1 MKFFILL
8 FGLLNLLSVPTRASS
23 YKKKKKKRVHVVVS
37 AHEKREMALMDTLL
51 TYFTTYQLEGYKVRR
66 PFGVD
71 SLRINDTLREV
82 WLYPT
87 ENFYSQPF
95 TSERFEQVYNQLSTY
110 LPLTYADYQ
119 LRLFAKRHQPI
130 EELVPNY
137 LRNDNIDESRKWQ
150 VGVESNAVW
159 VKPQSKPYTVPKGL
173 QNRHLM
179 VWASH
184 GRYYKNK
191 VAHWEW
197 QRPHLFC
204 TTEDLLTQSIV
215 YPYLFPMLEKAGAIV
230 VTPRERD
237 AQTEM
242 LLMDNDA
249 YASGG
254 SYVEHSPDSWQ
265 TELFHKGFSIP
276 RDPLTDGYN
285 PFDYGTVRYTSSTK
299 SKVNSHSAVWTPKVK
314 KSGRYAVYVSYATLP
329 NSIPDA
335 RYAVHHAGGIS
346 TFTVNQQIGG
356 GTWVYLG
363 TFDFVANATNFQ
375 GITLSNQS
383 NHDGVVTADAVR
395 LGGGMGISLREG
407 KSSHLPAILQ
417 SARYYTQW
425 AGLPEGLYNTEDSNN
440 DYVDDLRCRSNYV
453 NYLAGGSA
461 YLPSENGLGVPLEL
475 VCAVHTDAGHRPDTI
490 YGTMAISTTHDV
502 SSGSH
507 YPSGISRMAS
517 WDFASILSH
526 TVTNDLTQLMGE
538 TWTRRETWNR
548 NYSETRAPQIPSAIL
563 ELLSHQNFTDMRY
576 AHDPY
581 VKFYIARSIY
591 KAILKY
597 VNYQH
602 GVTDVVV
609 QPLPV
614 TNMRAELDSKH
625 NKVTLKWA
633 PTADALE
640 PSAVPT
646 HYLVYTKI
654 GNAAFDKGQLVA
666 SPSFTMPITP
676 GIQYSFRVTAVNEGG
691 ESFESEEMTVY
702 KALNEVSRVLIVNGF
717 TRLSGPAF
725 VNTPDSIGFD
735 LDKNIGLP
743 WCSTNSISGRQICFT
758 PHTAGGEGF
767 GALGYSG
774 SEWEGKTI
782 AGNTFAFTSEHGRS
796 IALTKE
802 YSFASASVSAV
813 EQGMMALNDY
823 HVIDLILG
831 RQANQSENFRSAKTF
846 SSSLQRQ
853 LTTYTTNG
861 GHLLV
866 TGSHIGSDMSMPSE
880 REFLSATLGV
890 TCGGT
895 MHASQC
901 DTLLGLNLRMP
912 LYNQPSEAHYCV
924 GHPDILEPASNSA
937 FSAFAYTDGHSAG
950 IAFKGVRHKALTIG
964 VPFECIADE
973 KRRELAMR
981 AMLNFLTK

>member
-8 FGLLNLLSVPTRASS
+8 FGLINLFAVSTRASS
-23 YKKKKKKRVHVVVS
+23 YKKKKKRVHVVVS
-37 AHEKREMALMDTLL
+37 AQQKRELALKDSLR
-51 TYFTTYQLEGYKVRR
+51 TYFANYQLDGYKVSK
-66 PFGVD
+66 PFDVD
-71 SLRINDTLREV
+71 SLRINDSLKEV

-95 TSERFEQVYNQLSTY
+95 TDDRLGDIYSQLSTY
-110 LPLTYADYQ
+110 LPTAFADYR
-119 LRLFAKRHQPI
+119 LRLFAKRNQPL

-137 LRNDNIDESRKWQ
+137 LRTDNIDARRQWDNQRES
-150 VGVESNAVW
+150 AVAW
-159 VKPQSKPYTVPKGL
+159 VKPLSKPYIVSKGL
-173 QNRHLM
+173 QGRHLM

-184 GRYYKNK
+184 GRFYKNK
-191 VAHWEW
+191 VARWEW
-197 QRPHLFC
+197 QRPNLFC

-215 YPYLFPMLEKAGAIV
+215 YPYLLPMLEKAGAIV

-242 LLMDNDA
+242 LIVDNDI
-249 YASGG
+249 YALGG
-254 SYVEHSPDSWQ
+254 SYVEHSPDSWG
-265 TELFHKGFSIP
+265 TELFYKGFSIP
-276 RDPLTDGYN
+276 REPLTDGYN
-285 PFDYGTVRYTSSTK
+285 PFAYGTVRSSSCTK
-299 SKVNSHSAVWTPKVK
+299 SKVNSHSAVWTPKIK

-329 NSIPDA
+329 NSVPDA

-363 TFDFVANATNFQ
+363 TFDFVTDAANFQ
-375 GITLSNQS
+375 GVTLSNQS
-383 NHDGVVTADAVR
+383 NYEGVVTADAVR
-395 LGGGMGISLREG
+395 LGGGMGRSMRDG
-407 KSSHLPAILQ
+407 KSSHLPASLEA
-417 SARYYTQW
+417 SRYYTQW
-425 AGLPEGLYNTEDSNN
+425 AGLPDGLYNTEDSNN

-490 YGTMAISTTHDV
+490 YGTMAISTTYDV
-502 SSGSH
+502 SCGSD

-517 WDFASILSH
+517 WDFANILAH
-526 TVTNDLTQLMGE
+526 TVTNDLTHHLGK

-581 VKFYIARSIY
+581 VKFYLARSIY

-614 TNMRAELDSKH
+614 RNMRAELDSKH
-625 NKVTLKWA
+625 NMVELKWA

-640 PSAVPT
+640 PSAAPT

-654 GNAAFDKGQLVA
+654 GDKSFDKGQLVTA
-666 SPSFTMPITP
+666 PSFTMPITP
-676 GIQYSFRVTAVNEGG
+676 GIQYCFKVTAVNEGG
-691 ESFESEEMTVY
+691 ESFASEEMTVY
-702 KALNEVSRVLIVNGF
+702 KALNEMSRVLIVNGF

-725 VNTPDSIGFD
+725 VNTSDSIGFD

-743 WCSTNSISGRQICFT
+743 WCFTNSISGRQQCFS
-758 PHTAGGEGF
+758 PYAAGREGF

-774 SEWEGKTI
+774 SECEGKNI
-782 AGNTFAFTSEHGRS
+782 AGNTFDFTSQHGSS

-813 EQGMMALNDY
+813 ESGMIELKDY
-823 HVIDLILG
+823 QVIDLILG
-831 RQANQSENFRSAKTF
+831 RQASRDENLRPAKTF
-846 SSSLQRQ
+846 SPRLQQQ
-853 LTTYTTNG
+853 LSEYSNEG

-866 TGSHIGSDMSMPSE
+866 TGSHLGSDMCTALE

-890 TCGGT
+890 VCGGT
-895 MHASQC
+895 MHAHQC
-901 DTLLGLNLRMP
+901 DTLLGLNIRMP
-912 LYNQPSEAHYCV
+912 LYNQPSEVHYCV

-937 FSAFAYTDGHSAG
+937 FSAFAYPDGHSAG
-950 IAFKGVRHKALTIG
+950 VAYKGANHKALTIG

-973 KRRELAMR
+973 KCREQAMR
-981 AMLNFLTK
+981 AMLNYLTQ